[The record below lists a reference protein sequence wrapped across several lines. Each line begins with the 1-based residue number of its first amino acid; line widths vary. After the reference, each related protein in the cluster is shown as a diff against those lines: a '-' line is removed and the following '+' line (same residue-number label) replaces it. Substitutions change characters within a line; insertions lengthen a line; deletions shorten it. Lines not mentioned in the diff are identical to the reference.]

1 MKAHDMENNHYE
13 VLIVGAGISG
23 AALAYE
29 LARYTDVES
38 IAILEKYEKVAPL
51 NTQGKANSQTI
62 HFGDIETNYT
72 ASKASITKK
81 TAKMVEKYCLQHK
94 LENKIT
100 FSHQKMA
107 LGVGDREVEFLLE
120 RYEEFKELFPNL
132 QVWDKEHLKT
142 IEPKLVFDADGKERP
157 ETIVG
162 IGSQGEWTT
171 VDYGKMTENLI
182 ENAKKEEG
190 CETELFLNT
199 QVKEI
204 EKQED
209 GTFKITTTKET
220 FTANSV
226 VVNAGAHSLFLAH
239 KMGYGLD
246 YATLPMAGSFYM
258 TNQTM
263 LNGKV
268 YMVQNPKLPFAVL
281 HGDPEILEHGLTR
294 FGPTALV
301 LPKLER
307 FKPGTYLDFWKTLN
321 FDANIVTI
329 FWDLLK
335 DSDIRNYIFR
345 NFLFE
350 IPYFNKKLFVKDARK
365 IVPSLSVDDS
375 HYAKGFGGVRP
386 QVLDKKERKLML
398 GEASINT
405 GEGVIFNMTP
415 SPGATS
421 CLGNAKRD
429 VMNLCTF
436 LGRSFD
442 KEKFEEELVEHNLP
456 QSVIDEKLQAEYVSE
471 IRAEI
476 HEHEEK
482 YFQNVNEGHELPS
495 YWEKPYSP
503 WRNKRDHWS
512 M

>member
-1 MKAHDMENNHYE
+1 MKKNHYE

-29 LARYTDVES
+29 LARYTDIKS
-38 IAILEKYEKVAPL
+38 IAILEKYDAVATL

-72 ASKASITKK
+72 VSKASITKQ

-94 LENKIT
+94 LQNEVI

-107 LGVGDREVEFLLE
+107 LGVGDKEVEFMLE

-142 IEPKLVFDADGKERP
+142 IEPKLVFNEEGKERA

-162 IGSQGEWTT
+162 IGSVGEWTT
-171 VDYGKMTENLI
+171 VDYGKMTQSLI
-182 ENAKKEEG
+182 DNAKKEA
-190 CETELFLNT
+190 NT
-199 QVKEI
+199 QVDLFMNTQVLDIKKLDEGGYEI
-204 EKQED
+204 K
-209 GTFKITTTKET
+209 TNNET
-220 FTANSV
+220 YYADSV
-226 VVNAGAHSLFLAH
+226 VVNAGAHSLFIAH
-239 KMGYGLD
+239 KMGHGLD

-268 YMVQNPKLPFAVL
+268 YMVQNPKLPFAAL
-281 HGDPEILEHGLTR
+281 HGDPDILENGLTR

-307 FKPGTYLDFWKTLN
+307 FKSGTYTDFWKTLR
-321 FDANIVTI
+321 FDLNILTI
-329 FWDLLK
+329 FYDLLK

-350 IPYFNKKLFVKDARK
+350 VPYFNKKLFVKDARK
-365 IVPSLSVDDS
+365 IVPSLRVDDI
-375 HYAKGFGGVRP
+375 HYADGFGGIRP
-386 QVLDKKERKLML
+386 QVLNKKEKKLML

-405 GEGVIFNMTP
+405 GEGIIFNMTP

-429 VMNLCTF
+429 VINICNF
-436 LGRSFD
+436 LEKAFD
-442 KEKFEEELVEHNLP
+442 KVKFEEELVEHNLP
-456 QSVIDEKLQAEYVSE
+456 QSVIDEKLQAKYVSE

-476 HEHEEK
+476 HKHEEK
-482 YFQNVNEGHELPS
+482 YFQNPNEGQELPS
-495 YWEKPYSP
+495 YWDKPYSP

-512 M
+512 F

>member
-1 MKAHDMENNHYE
+1 MKNNHYE

-29 LARYTDVES
+29 LARYTDVKS

-72 ASKASITKK
+72 VSKASITKQ

-94 LENKIT
+94 LENDVI

-142 IEPKLVFDADGKERP
+142 LEPKLIFDENGKER
-157 ETIVG
+157 EDTVVG
-162 IGSQGEWTT
+162 IGSTGEWTT

-182 ENAKKEEG
+182 ENAKKEPDTEV
-190 CETELFLNT
+190 ELFLNT
-199 QVKEI
+199 QVTDIKKLDDGGYEI
-204 EKQED
+204 K
-209 GTFKITTTKET
+209 TNKET
-220 FTANSV
+220 YTADSV

-239 KMGYGLD
+239 RMGYGLD

-268 YMVQNPKLPFAVL
+268 YMVQNPKLPFAAL
-281 HGDPEILEHGLTR
+281 HGDPDILENGLTR

-350 IPYFNKKLFVKDARK
+350 VPYFNKKLFVKDAKK
-365 IVPSLSVDDS
+365 IVPSLSVDDI

-405 GEGVIFNMTP
+405 GEGIMFNMTP

-429 VMNLCTF
+429 VINLCAF
-436 LGRSFD
+436 LGKTFD

-456 QSVIDEKLQAEYVSE
+456 QSVIDEKLQAKYVSE

-482 YFQNVNEGHELPS
+482 YFQNINEGHELPS

>member
-1 MKAHDMENNHYE
+1 MKNNHYE

-29 LARYTDVES
+29 LARYTDVKS

-72 ASKASITKK
+72 VSKASITKQ

-94 LENKIT
+94 LENDVI

-132 QVWDKEHLKT
+132 QVWGKEHLKT
-142 IEPKLVFDADGKERP
+142 LEPKLIFDENGKER
-157 ETIVG
+157 EDTVVG
-162 IGSQGEWTT
+162 IGSTGEWTT

-182 ENAKKEEG
+182 ENAKKEPDTEV
-190 CETELFLNT
+190 ELFLNT
-199 QVKEI
+199 QVTDIK
-204 EKQED
+204 KLED
-209 GTFKITTTKET
+209 GGYEIKTNKET
-220 FTANSV
+220 YTADSV

-239 KMGYGLD
+239 RMGYGLD

-268 YMVQNPKLPFAVL
+268 YMVQNPKLPFAAL
-281 HGDPEILEHGLTR
+281 HGDPDILENGLTR

-350 IPYFNKKLFVKDARK
+350 VPYFNKKLFVKDAKK
-365 IVPSLSVDDS
+365 IVPSLSVDDI

-405 GEGVIFNMTP
+405 GEGIMFNMTP

-429 VMNLCTF
+429 VINLCAF
-436 LGRSFD
+436 LGKTFD

-456 QSVIDEKLQAEYVSE
+456 QSVIDEKLQAQYVSE

-482 YFQNVNEGHELPS
+482 YFQNINEGQELPS